1 MYGELDLL
9 FISAGQKMA
18 SYFGGTLMSVDCH
31 GVKQQHCYVGNT
43 AWGFICAESKL
54 YKDSL
59 TMPLKNPSNR
69 VIDELTRKLNQS
81 KQIGFHQIW
90 PQEANDSSEMETAEQ
105 LTDNVYYIVDDTPV
119 SDPFVF
125 QRPFLEASGYK
136 ISRFAL
142 PMTLVIIVF
151 LWLFYIL
158 KCIKVFF
165 PKVNYPVSV
174 SAVKFFKK
182 SYIFSD
188 AKARK
193 ELGYIPLF
201 PPDEARERS
210 LLYYKLNSAS

>member
-18 SYFGGTLMSVDCH
+18 RYFGGTLMSVDCR

-59 TMPLKNPSNR
+59 TMPLRNPSNR
-69 VIDELTRKLNQS
+69 VIDELTRKLNKS
-81 KQIGFHQIW
+81 KQIG
-90 PQEANDSSEMETAEQ
+90 PQEANDSSKMETAENF
-105 LTDNVYYIVDDTPV
+105 TNNAYYIVDDTPV

-125 QRPFLEASGYK
+125 QRPFLEASGYNV
-136 ISRFAL
+136 SRFAL

-151 LWLFYIL
+151 LWLYYIL
-158 KCIKVFF
+158 KCIKAFF

-174 SAVKFFKK
+174 SAVKFLKK
-182 SYIFSD
+182 PYIFSD
-188 AKARK
+188 AKARR
-193 ELGYIPLF
+193 ELGYMPLF
-201 PPDEARERS
+201 PPNEARKRS
-210 LLYYKLNSAS
+210 LLYYKLNSGS